1 MCGRLVQLNTK
12 IRFNIPEN
20 AKKKLHFWRGSQVV
34 VVLNLVICYQQQKG
48 LDLVRVVSSGG
59 LVKQLW
65 VGRTADRSRSVV
77 SGYYGDYN

>member
-1 MCGRLVQLNTK
+1 M
-12 IRFNIPEN
+12 P
-20 AKKKLHFWRGSQVV
+20 KKLQFWRGSQVV

-48 LDLVRVVSSGG
+48 LDLVRVVSSSG